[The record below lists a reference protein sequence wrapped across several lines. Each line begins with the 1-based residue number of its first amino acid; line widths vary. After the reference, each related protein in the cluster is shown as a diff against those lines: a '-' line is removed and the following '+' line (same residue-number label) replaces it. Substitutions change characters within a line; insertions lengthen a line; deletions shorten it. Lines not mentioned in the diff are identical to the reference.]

1 MSVELK
7 IKIKNLADEAR
18 TIRKEEQKLH
28 GMEKWKLQHH
38 RKTVVRDAAR
48 RSLIAYMKIRGKEWE
63 QHALKRDDCVMI
75 ARDNKEVER
84 MVRKYGER
92 VEELQQEDTL
102 SVRSPDVLRGD
113 VAGMGSVAGPCG
125 RGNA

>member
-28 GMEKWKLQHH
+28 GMDKWKLQHH

-48 RSLIAYMKIRGKEWE
+48 RTLIAYQMLRGKDWRT
-63 QHALKRDDCVMI
+63 HALRASECDIRVIVD
-75 ARDNKEVER
+75 RKEVER
-84 MVRKYGER
+84 MVRKYGSEER
-92 VEELQQEDTL
+92 EADWEKTNETHWKLV
-102 SVRSPDVLRGD
+102 G
-113 VAGMGSVAGPCG
+113 
-125 RGNA
+125 

>member
-28 GMEKWKLQHH
+28 GMDKWKLQHH

-48 RSLIAYMKIRGKEWE
+48 RSLIAYLIIRGRPSDQHRLQNPGLMEQVADEKEI
-63 QHALKRDDCVMI
+63 K
-75 ARDNKEVER
+75 R
-84 MVRKYGER
+84 MVEKYGPPKE
-92 VEELQQEDTL
+92 Q
-102 SVRSPDVLRGD
+102 
-113 VAGMGSVAGPCG
+113 AA
-125 RGNA
+125 

>member
-38 RKTVVRDAAR
+38 RKTVVRNAAR
-48 RSLIAYMKIRGKEWE
+48 RSLIAYLKIRGKAWE
-63 QHALKRDDCVMI
+63 QHALRNPGAVM
-75 ARDNKEVER
+75 AAADEKEVAR
-84 MVRKYGER
+84 MVRKYGVSHEP
-92 VEELQQEDTL
+92 EI
-102 SVRSPDVLRGD
+102 
-113 VAGMGSVAGPCG
+113 AA
-125 RGNA
+125 